1 MEKKINKLEH
11 SHVEVIVTV
20 DKETWQKAQ
29 QKAFEKAASNIEVK
43 GFRKGK
49 APLAMVKDRVDQG
62 KVMNDAINELLPV
75 IYRSIIEEDHIE
87 PYARPNVDVTKLSE
101 EELEVKFLI
110 VTAPEV
116 ELGQYKG
123 YKLGK
128 PAGEVSDADLEKE
141 VNSLLDKNA
150 SLVLKE
156 GEAASGDT
164 VILDFE
170 GSIDGVPFE
179 GGADKNYEL
188 VLGSGSFIPGFEDQL
203 IGHKAGEHVDVN
215 VTFPENYYE
224 KLANKAA
231 VFACDIHE
239 VKEKKLP
246 ELTDEFAKEQ
256 NIQGVEDVA
265 SLKNHLKEK
274 LQKEADNKARSEYM
288 KKLLAEIT
296 KNSKFDI
303 PEEVLD
309 NQAQSRREDFEKQM
323 KQSNLTL
330 EQYLQIVG
338 QTEEQYMAQL
348 KERAK
353 EELTNYL
360 ILDNVAKKEGL
371 SEVTPEELEFEYAKL
386 AEQYSR
392 TVEEIKNII
401 EPQLNSFKNDLVMNR
416 ADKFLYENND

>member
-1 MEKKINKLEH
+1 ME
-11 SHVEVIVTV
+11 
-20 DKETWQKAQ
+20 
-29 QKAFEKAASNIEVK
+29 
-43 GFRKGK
+43 
-49 APLAMVKDRVDQG
+49 
-62 KVMNDAINELLPV
+62 
-75 IYRSIIEEDHIE
+75 
-87 PYARPNVDVTKLSE
+87 
-101 EELEVKFLI
+101 
-110 VTAPEV
+110 
-116 ELGQYKG
+116 
-123 YKLGK
+123 
-128 PAGEVSDADLEKE
+128 
-141 VNSLLDKNA
+141 
-150 SLVLKE
+150 
-156 GEAASGDT
+156 
-164 VILDFE
+164 
-170 GSIDGVPFE
+170 
-179 GGADKNYEL
+179 
-188 VLGSGSFIPGFEDQL
+188 
-203 IGHKAGEHVDVN
+203 
-215 VTFPENYYE
+215 
-224 KLANKAA
+224 
-231 VFACDIHE
+231 DI
-239 VKEKKLP
+239 
-246 ELTDEFAKEQ
+246 
-256 NIQGVEDVA
+256 A

-338 QTEEQYMAQL
+338 QNEEQYMAQL